1 MTVTYPLAWP
11 AFARVRSIRLR
22 QRTVVAATRSPFT
35 GHRQVQAHAG
45 QWWEADVT
53 LPPMRRATAEA
64 WLAWLVSL
72 NGAEGTFLMGDTANA
87 APRGTARST
96 PGTPL
101 VMGGGQGGGSLIF
114 DGAPASAP
122 GYLLAG
128 DWIQVGSGAGSRLHK
143 VLADADTNGA
153 GQVTVDIWPR
163 LRAAPADNSPV
174 VLVDTRGVFSLPPG
188 TAADWTIDMAI
199 VYGLSFSAIE
209 AL

>member
-11 AFARVRSIRLR
+11 GVARVRSIRLR

-35 GHRQVQAHAG
+35 GHRQVQVHAG
-45 QWWEADVT
+45 QWWEADIT
-53 LPPMRRATAEA
+53 LPPLRRATAEA
-64 WLAWLVSL
+64 WLAWIVSL
-72 NGAEGTFLMGDTANA
+72 NGTEGTFLMGDTANA
-87 APRGTARST
+87 APRGTARFT

-101 VMGGGQGGGSLIF
+101 VMGGGQAGGSLTF

-153 GQVTVDIWPR
+153 GEVTVDIWPR

-174 VLVDTRGVFSLPPG
+174 VLVDTRGVFSLPAG

-199 VYGLSFSAIE
+199 IYGLSFSAIE